1 MEEGMNHTTKAQRDE
16 WIDKARSLVQL
27 DTTGQCTN
35 QNAVTHEIQE
45 MFGIS
50 HNSARNAT
58 VHAILLTRGER
69 LKKRMMSDDEVLA
82 ILSQDAIPGVTPFVL
97 DGVTNEQV
105 CLCVEGRLDGR
116 RYGGSIAVMRE
127 RNVVGFASAALWA
140 KARSWIEEHK
150 NDS

>member
-1 MEEGMNHTTKAQRDE
+1 MNNTTKAQREE
-16 WIDKARSLVQL
+16 WIVKARGLINL
-27 DTTGQCTN
+27 DASGQCTN

-97 DGVTNEQV
+97 DGVTNDRV
-105 CLCVEGRLDGR
+105 SLCVEGAMNGR
-116 RYGGSIAVMRE
+116 KYGGAVAVMRE
-127 RNVVGFASAALWA
+127 TKMVTLASKMLWERA
-140 KARSWIEEHK
+140 KSWIEEHN